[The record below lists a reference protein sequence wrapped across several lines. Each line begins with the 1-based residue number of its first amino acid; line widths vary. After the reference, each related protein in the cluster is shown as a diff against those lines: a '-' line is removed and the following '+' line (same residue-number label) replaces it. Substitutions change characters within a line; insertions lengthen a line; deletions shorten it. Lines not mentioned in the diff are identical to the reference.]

1 MLTRIQRAKEKGEAG
16 FTLIELLVVVAI
28 IGILAAIAI
37 PVFLN
42 QRNSARDASV
52 KADLNSVAKAL
63 ETGYTVNNAFP
74 ISAVELATLQTSQKV
89 SLSPDN
95 RITVK
100 IASGVY
106 TLQGCNAQSGI
117 WYTYKSDAGGMQ
129 SVTTGTGACVTSATL
144 VWTP

>member
-63 ETGYTVNNAFP
+63 ETSYTVNNAFP
-74 ISAVELATLQTSQKV
+74 VSSTGLATLQTTQKV
-89 SLSPDN
+89 SISHDN
-95 RITVK
+95 RVNVEV
-100 IASGVY
+100 GR
-106 TLQGCNAQSGI
+106 
-117 WYTYKSDAGGMQ
+117 
-129 SVTTGTGACVTSATL
+129 GA
-144 VWTP
+144 